1 VKTILITGVLSGI
14 GKESAELFLKNGW
27 AVAGLDLLPAPSV
40 SKENFRYFQCDV
52 SDLNRVNDIA
62 GSLREEGIR
71 LDALFNCA
79 GILKMGTFET
89 IPIEMQL
96 REVDV
101 NFKGVLNCIH
111 CFKPLLNEG
120 AGIVNMA
127 SLSAIYGTPEL
138 AVYSA
143 TKSAVQSI
151 TESLNIE
158 FRKESIRVSD
168 IIVGYVRTPMILD
181 SKNIATS
188 VKKLGVPVTPGKVA
202 AAVYNAVLKGKQVHY
217 YVGAQTR
224 ILVFLAGVFPFA
236 SKWMAGFLASGD

>member
-1 VKTILITGVLSGI
+1 MKTILITGALSGI
-14 GKESAELFLKNGW
+14 GKETAELFLKNGW
-27 AVAGLDLLPAPSV
+27 SVAALDLLPAPPV
-40 SKENFRYFQCDV
+40 QKENFSYFQCDV
-52 SDLNRVNDIA
+52 SDLNRVKEVA
-62 GSLREEGIR
+62 GILKEGGIR

-79 GILKMGTFET
+79 GILRMGTFEA

-111 CFKPLLNEG
+111 CFKSLLNEG

-143 TKSAVQSI
+143 TKSAVQSV

-158 FRKESIRVSD
+158 FGKESIHVSD

-181 SKNIATS
+181 SENIATS
-188 VKKLGVPVTPGKVA
+188 VKKLGVPVSPDRIA
-202 AAVYNAVLKGKQVHY
+202 AAVYNAVLKRKRVHH
-217 YVGAQTR
+217 YVGIQTKT
-224 ILVFLAGVFPFA
+224 LVFLARLFPFA
-236 SKWMAGFLASGD
+236 SKRMTGFLASGD